1 MTEQEL
7 RALVREAVERHLH
20 GGATG
25 AAGSGEPRETSR
37 PVREASGVSGA
48 ASSPRFGVA
57 PGAVSHASHL
67 MFVFAAEAD
76 GDGRCLIEPA
86 VACTHCG
93 YCTSYGH

>member
-1 MTEQEL
+1 MTEEEL
-7 RALVREAVERHLH
+7 RAIVREAIERHLH
-20 GGATG
+20 GGAPG
-25 AAGSGEPRETSR
+25 APGSAARETAPAER
-37 PVREASGVSGA
+37 AAAGVSGG
-48 ASSPRFGVA
+48 ASSPRLGVV
-57 PGAVSHASHL
+57 PGTVSHASHL